1 MKDIYTPKEVI
12 KIIEVVIQSVIG
24 KNKNTATV
32 KEVKVLVDLLEE
44 KLIPIKDYM
53 STNATKIEAL
63 EVCFSIIS
71 AIRDFNNQ
79 VRHTS
84 TRMES
89 LLKKVTDQFI
99 KALFLTEDKVAVEN
113 QVKLLF
119 IEFHKADT
127 STYYVWWRIVKAIDQ
142 EDNAEYLE
150 LFIKELF
157 AVKDSVEGDSVEGDG
172 VRGYPEDEID
182 YDDEYYDDERFD
194 YFDFEQT
201 VGYKIIELNN
211 LLLDCLVRNDLFKV
225 YYKELTPIE
234 SDEQFNGKLVSCLKV
249 IDLEY
254 AEGICIKILT
264 ETYNMSDYFEVRR
277 ILGEIQLKLGKRED
291 SFETVVGLFNE
302 AFNIE
307 DYMFLLDNFAHTDV
321 FITYKGEIEERLYR
335 SHLFGFLE
343 EAYFEILHLD
353 KEYDTLLEKIT
364 PRTNM
369 SLVFKYVDYLYKVD
383 AKILL
388 DRVMSV
394 GDSYGSAPKNKGEL
408 KRCMDFILGHY
419 SSDDILKNMEKY
431 SSSKESLN
439 LKLKEAIQ

>member
-32 KEVKVLVDLLEE
+32 KEVKALVDLLEE

-53 STNATKIEAL
+53 STNVTKIEAL

-84 TRMES
+84 TRMET

-119 IEFHKADT
+119 REFHKADT

-157 AVKDSVEGDSVEGDG
+157 AVKDSVESDG

-182 YDDEYYDDERFD
+182 CDDEYYDDERFD

-225 YYKELTPIE
+225 YYKKLTPIE
-234 SDEQFNGKLVSCLKV
+234 SDEQFNGKLVRYLKV
-249 IDLEY
+249 IDLEC

-264 ETYNMSDYFEVRR
+264 ATYSMLDYFEVRR
-277 ILGEIQLKLGKRED
+277 ALGEIQLKLGKTEE
-291 SFETVVGLFNE
+291 SFETVVELFSE
-302 AFNIE
+302 ELKME
-307 DYMFLLDNFAHTDV
+307 DYKFLSDNFGNTEAL
-321 FITYKGEIEERLYR
+321 IEFKRDIKERLYG

-369 SLVFKYVDYLYKVD
+369 SLVFKYADHLYEID
-383 AKILL
+383 AKVLL
-388 DRVMSV
+388 DKVMSI
-394 GDSYGSAPKNKGEL
+394 GDGYGRAPKNKEEL
-408 KRCMDFILGHY
+408 KRCLGFVLEHY
-419 SSDDILKNMEKY
+419 SNDDILKNLEKY